1 MQIGWRDYIKR
12 RFRRASKYH
21 SVGIEYGVDDL
32 NIATLQ
38 VVDGQLTWVKQQK
51 FAWDDWQ
58 DSLKAYVVEQG
69 LDNTKCQVTL
79 AISKY
84 QLLQLDK
91 PPVPDAEINQ
101 ALQWTVKE
109 QLFSDGDLA
118 VDYFDLPAAAANAK
132 KLNVVALGKNE
143 IEALIEGILDAGL
156 NLVGISV
163 EELTTC
169 NLLPPSED
177 AAIILHQNPGE
188 QICLSIVK
196 KGLLYFSRRL
206 RSYENLANFS
216 VQELEMGIADN
227 LALEIQRSMDYFE
240 SQLRQAPVKKVYIA
254 LDTPHQTVLADLIKA
269 VIFVNIAKLEPNISI
284 LPGLA
289 HNASAYASLGAALD
303 DGVERKS

>member
-1 MQIGWRDYIKR
+1 MQIGWRDYITR

-32 NIATLQ
+32 NIAALQ
-38 VVDGQLTWVKQQK
+38 VVDGQLTWVKQQR
-51 FAWDDWQ
+51 FDWDDWQ

-69 LDNTKCQVTL
+69 LENTKCQVTL

-169 NLLPPSED
+169 NLLPPSEE

-269 VIFVNIAKLEPNISI
+269 VIFVNIVKLEPNISI
-284 LPGLA
+284 LPGLV

>member
-51 FAWDDWQ
+51 FDWDDWQ

-91 PPVPDAEINQ
+91 PAVPDAEINQ

-240 SQLRQAPVKKVYIA
+240 SQLRQAPIKQVYIA

-269 VIFVNIAKLEPNISI
+269 VIFVNIVKLEPNIAI
-284 LPGLA
+284 LSGLA

-303 DGVERKS
+303 GGVERKS